1 MSTHKPIDIEGRA
14 KRTTV
19 VDIRARKRR
28 LNNDAEPLVCLTAYT
43 VLTARLLDAHTDLL
57 LVGDSLGMVLY
68 GLDTTVG
75 VTLDMMIAHGQA
87 VMRGARRSCVIVD
100 MPFGSYQES
109 PQVAFRNAARIMKE
123 VGCAGVKIEGG
134 REMAETVR
142 FLTQRGIP
150 VLGHVGLMPQS
161 VNTAGGFKAQG
172 RDDAQAQAIV
182 DDAKA
187 IAEAGAFAIVVE
199 GVMEPVARRVT
210 EEIDVPTIGIGGSPA
225 CDGQILVTEDMAGL
239 FTDFK
244 PKFVKR
250 YMDLGSGIAEAA
262 RRYAEEVKSGTFPA
276 AEHCFGMPKD
286 EDGPNEDGQA

>member
-1 MSTHKPIDIEGRA
+1 MSTHKPIDIEGAAR
-14 KRTTV
+14 RTTV
-19 VDIRARKRR
+19 VDIRNRKRR
-28 LNNDAEPLVCLTAYT
+28 LNNEAEPVVCLTAYT

-68 GLDTTVG
+68 GLETTVG

-87 VMRGARRSCVIVD
+87 VMRGAKRSCVIVD

-109 PQVAFRNAARIMKE
+109 PEMAFRNAARIMKE

-134 REMAETVR
+134 CEMAETVR

-161 VNTAGGFKAQG
+161 VHTAGGFKARG
-172 RDDAQAQAIV
+172 RSEDEAQAIL

-187 IAEAGAFAIVVE
+187 IAEAGAFAMVVE
-199 GVMEPVARRVT
+199 GVMEPLARRITDEV
-210 EEIDVPTIGIGGSPA
+210 DVPTIGIGGSAA

-262 RRYAEEVKSGTFPA
+262 RRYAEEVKSGAFPGP
-276 AEHCFGMPKD
+276 EHCFGMSKPEDPKK
-286 EDGPNEDGQA
+286 